1 MRHVYD
7 GGFVR
12 QERHLCTVWCRSWL
26 DPHKKEEPLEAALKV
41 KQGEIRPFA
50 EAVKLSESS
59 RTGRPYILR

>member
-1 MRHVYD
+1 MMKD
-7 GGFVR
+7 SCVR
-12 QERHLCTVWCRSWL
+12 SGIPVPQGCRSWL
-26 DPHKKEEPLEAALKV
+26 HPHKKEEPLEAALKV